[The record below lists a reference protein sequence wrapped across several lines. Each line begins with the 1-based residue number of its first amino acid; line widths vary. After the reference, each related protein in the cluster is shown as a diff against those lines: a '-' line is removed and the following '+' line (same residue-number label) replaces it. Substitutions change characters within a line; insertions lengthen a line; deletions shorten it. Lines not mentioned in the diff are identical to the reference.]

1 MTKYDLIIIGGG
13 ASGLMTGVLA
23 KDKGLNFLIL
33 EKKDR
38 VGLKLG
44 ITGKGRCNL
53 SNYTTN
59 LKQLVSNY
67 KHNGKFLYHAFSE
80 FNPVDTKNF
89 FDKRLGIPLKV
100 ERGNRVFPKSD
111 RSLDVVNAF
120 YNELEENILLNTE
133 VKSIEKE
140 GDKITEVITD
150 KGEYTADNY
159 ILATGGKTYPL
170 TGSTGDGYISAKDLG
185 HSINYTYPVLV
196 GWKCKEEFVEQ
207 LAGLTLKHVEITVY
221 KNGEEYK
228 KEFGDAMF
236 THDGISGPI
245 ILELSQYTYDMYE
258 KGFEI
263 SIDLKPKVQ
272 FQELDERVNG
282 LLRENG
288 TTSFKNILKE
298 LLPSSLISV
307 FIQLTNFDPYI
318 TGAEVNKEQR
328 TTILNLLKDLRLN
341 VVDSE
346 GYQRAVVNIGGIDIK
361 EVDPNTMKSKL
372 IDNLYF
378 TGDILDLF
386 GPTGGFN
393 LQVCWSTAFVAV
405 NSLT

>member
-159 ILATGGKTYPL
+159 IVATGGKTYPL
-170 TGSTGDGYISAKDLG
+170 TGSTGDGYIFAKDLG

-272 FQELDERVNG
+272 FQELDERINR

-288 TTSFKNILKE
+288 TTSFKNILKD
-298 LLPSSLISV
+298 LLPSSLISE

-341 VVDSE
+341 IVDSE
-346 GYQRAVVNIGGIDIK
+346 GYQRAVVNAGGIDIK

>member
-170 TGSTGDGYISAKDLG
+170 TGSTGDGYIFAKDLG

-328 TTILNLLKDLRLN
+328 TTILNLLKNLRLN